1 MAPSA
6 ERSEAGPER
15 GVERSETIGA
25 PARVGATSDIRAAA
39 APLRRGAPIL
49 RAMSKRIGILTG
61 GGDCPGLNGVIRAVT
76 LYAHGTHGL
85 DVLGIRNGFE
95 GLFEEEYVELDH
107 TKVANLLSRGG
118 TILGSSNRANPF
130 AYPVKLPDGRVEV
143 VDASKRCMENLDR
156 LDLEG
161 LIVVGGDGTM
171 SFAKRFIDL
180 GATQI
185 VGVPKTIDN
194 DLEATDYTVGFQTAV
209 EIVVEALERLHT
221 TAESHERIIVV
232 EVMGRYAGWIAMT
245 AGLAGGAHVVLIP
258 EIDYDVERVID
269 AFHRRHGR
277 GVTYSLVVIAEGAKP
292 KGGAHSVVAAGDA
305 TKQEKLGGA
314 GQRLVDAIT
323 AQTEYEVRAT
333 VLGHIQRGGAPC
345 AFDRELATRFG
356 VKAVDLIV
364 GKKFGHVAAMED
376 GRLVAKPIEKAIKKL
391 KLVDPDGELART
403 ARAVGIELGA

>member
-1 MAPSA
+1 
-6 ERSEAGPER
+6 
-15 GVERSETIGA
+15 
-25 PARVGATSDIRAAA
+25 
-39 APLRRGAPIL
+39 
-49 RAMSKRIGILTG
+49 MSKRIGILTG

-76 LYAHGTHGL
+76 LHAHGTHGL

-95 GLFEEEYVELDH
+95 GLFEEEYVDLDH

-143 VDASKRCMENLDR
+143 VDASKRCLESLDR

-171 SFAKRFIDL
+171 SFAKKFIDL
-180 GATQI
+180 GATHI

-258 EIDYDVERVID
+258 EIDYDVERVIE

-277 GVTYSLVVIAEGAKP
+277 GVTYSIVVIAEGAKP
-292 KGGAHSVVAAGDA
+292 KGGGHSVVTAGDA

-323 AQTEYEVRAT
+323 AATDYEVRAT

-356 VKAVDLIV
+356 VKAVDLIMER
-364 GKKFGHVAAMED
+364 KFGHVAALED
-376 GRLVAKPIEKAIKKL
+376 GKLVAKSIDKAIKKL

-403 ARAVGIELGA
+403 ARAVGIELGG